1 MKSQWDNECKMYRTV
16 APSGCSINDQD
27 EHHRFDIT
35 HDKTIRSKDSTSEEL
50 QFARAER
57 NSKDT

>member
-1 MKSQWDNECKMYRTV
+1 MYGTV